1 MRMFERYTTT
11 GFSSYEDF
19 VKNFKINA
27 PDDFNFAYDV
37 MDVLAEEK
45 PEKLALLWT
54 NPVSYTHLAG
64 VLLSGAVS
72 HLSVLQSG

>member
-54 NPVSYTHLAG
+54 NLEGDVAPVYLRGPETPDG
-64 VLLSGAVS
+64 QGGQFLL
-72 HLSVLQSG
+72 

>member
-45 PEKLALLWT
+45 PEKLA
-54 NPVSYTHLAG
+54 
-64 VLLSGAVS
+64 
-72 HLSVLQSG
+72 